1 MEMVSLFWTI
11 FILIL
16 LSLIKVL
23 PTVLPLGTVEW
34 IMRKY
39 EIHSKLSVNNPIRV
53 NGKELDGNEKQL
65 LIECFNEAIFMEKYY
80 IYPGTEHLYLPP
92 EKDGTPV
99 VVDTKIGKSD
109 VKLYLYNEGTSVD
122 VVKQFKKKL
131 VAYNLSSDKLKK
143 FLF

>member
-1 MEMVSLFWTI
+1 MFWTI

-39 EIHSKLSVNNPIRV
+39 EIHSKLSVNNPIHV

-65 LIECFNEAIFMEKYY
+65 FIECFNEAIFMEKYY

-99 VVDTKIGKSD
+99 IVDTKIGKSD

-122 VVKQFKKKL
+122 VVKQFKKKI
-131 VAYNLSSDKLKK
+131 VAYNLSSNKLQK
-143 FLF
+143 FIS